1 MRYVDK
7 NLMGGERVVYR
18 ARLHRII
25 FLWPVVVTVLAVAG
39 MLVAGPYS
47 LALLAVAVL
56 LAVRPWVRYSSTEF
70 AITDKRLMA
79 KVGFISRKTFD
90 LLLTKVESI
99 QVDQTVLG
107 RLFDFGSVVVVG
119 TGGSQDPIHMI
130 AAPLELRKHAQEQI
144 SAVQERL
151 GMRRERE

>member
-1 MRYVDK
+1 M
-7 NLMGGERVVYR
+7 
-18 ARLHRII
+18 
-25 FLWPVVVTVLAVAG
+25 
-39 MLVAGPYS
+39 
-47 LALLAVAVL
+47 L